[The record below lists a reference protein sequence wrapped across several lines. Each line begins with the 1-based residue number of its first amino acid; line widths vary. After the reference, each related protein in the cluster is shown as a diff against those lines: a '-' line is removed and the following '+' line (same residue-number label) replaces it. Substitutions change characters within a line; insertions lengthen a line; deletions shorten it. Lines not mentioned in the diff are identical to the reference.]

1 MYQDQ
6 MFMSF
11 TKEEQ
16 MMAVPRWGVRLVKE
30 ESFQYPEVSV
40 KCPDDVHEIFRP
52 YFEGLDREH
61 FAVLSLD
68 RKGNVVALHTVSIG
82 GLHSSLV
89 HPRETFK
96 IPLMLSAASI
106 ILAHNHPT
114 GDPTP
119 SQEDV
124 EITRRLMQAG
134 EILGISVLDHIVCG
148 DDRYCSLKTKD
159 LM

>member
-68 RKGNVVALHTVSIG
+68 RKRKCSC
-82 GLHSSLV
+82 
-89 HPRETFK
+89 
-96 IPLMLSAASI
+96 AAYRQHRWATQQPSP
-106 ILAHNHPT
+106 PT
-114 GDPTP
+114 
-119 SQEDV
+119 
-124 EITRRLMQAG
+124 RNL
-134 EILGISVLDHIVCG
+134 
-148 DDRYCSLKTKD
+148 
-159 LM
+159 